1 MKVHKSPIAV
11 SGGQLIKSIK
21 SAKGSMPTEITIVGQ
36 ITRLERE
43 LASVLPKNDITK
55 EDVEEEKVPQRIQA
69 LRIVGGEMLNGEVED
84 EGSLEFER
92 EKLPSRGSP
101 PR

>member
-1 MKVHKSPIAV
+1 M
-11 SGGQLIKSIK
+11 IKSIK